1 MSNTDSWT
9 KENDKIKLVIA
20 QYCTYQER
28 VQFCYFKKKFVKVWQ
43 KHDIPAKN
51 MLKTW
56 KHSREKKHEKQQKCQ
71 VACLLILNFR
81 YQKKRIHIKT
91 IFIKISAISKLS
103 TNMKIVY

>member
-20 QYCTYQER
+20 HYWLYQER

-56 KHSREKKHEKQQKCQ
+56 KHSREKKHEKHQKCQ
-71 VACLLILNFR
+71 VACLLILNFH